1 MKGKG
6 VGDVIRSTSNPEI
19 RWIMVYFE
27 QKRLL
32 KIWWER
38 PALFIVLYGLCLS
51 LTIWI
56 DVFLYPERDMFIWYM
71 VDTVFA
77 GFVFWRNTILQV
89 LAAAVITWLDYALAP
104 FPFPHVNVFLS
115 QALIH
120 LLAILSI
127 SFAIKYYNREKENTL
142 NLTLTLAKSLDS
154 RDPYTAYHSDNV
166 AYYAVCIAMEMKLKR
181 KQCGHIYIGG
191 LLHDIGKI
199 GVPEAILNKP
209 SKLTKEEYEVIK
221 QHPVIG
227 YEMVKHIS
235 FFEKNGVL
243 DMILFHHERYDGTGY
258 PHGLQGTDIP
268 LAARIMAVADSFDV
282 MTSRRVYRHEADIRY
297 ALDEIRKHKG
307 TQFDPDIADV
317 FIQIVEREGER
328 ILSHPRNILTKSM

>member
-1 MKGKG
+1 
-6 VGDVIRSTSNPEI
+6 
-19 RWIMVYFE
+19 MVHFA
-27 QKRLL
+27 QRRLL

-38 PALFIVLYGLCLS
+38 PILFIVLYGLCLS
-51 LTIWI
+51 LTIWV
-56 DVFLYPERDMFIWYM
+56 DGYLYPEKDMFIWYL
-71 VDTVFA
+71 VDIVFA
-77 GFVFWRNTILQV
+77 GFVFWRNPMLQA
-89 LAAAVITWLDYALAP
+89 LAAAVITWLHYALAP
-104 FPFPHVNVFLS
+104 FPFPNVNVFIS

-127 SFAIKYYNREKENTL
+127 SFAIKYYIREKENTL

-154 RDPYTAYHSDNV
+154 RDPYTAYHSENV
-166 AYYAVCIAMEMKLKR
+166 AYYAVCIAKEMKLKR

-221 QHPVIG
+221 QHPLIG

-235 FFEKNGVL
+235 CFQKNGVL

-258 PHGLQGTDIP
+258 PHGLQGSDIP

-282 MTSRRVYRHEADIRY
+282 MTSRRVYRPEADIRW
-297 ALDEIRKHKG
+297 ALEEIRKHKG
-307 TQFDPDIADV
+307 TQFDPDIADI